1 MSNSCPQALTMTAEG
16 RQKSTVG
23 QAVNLM
29 SVDAKDI
36 CHTFCETATG
46 MWTVP
51 VKLLVVLT
59 LLYRLLGPSMIVSQY
74 T

>member
-1 MSNSCPQALTMTAEG
+1 MTAED

-51 VKLLVVLT
+51 VKLL
-59 LLYRLLGPSMIVSQY
+59 SC
-74 T
+74 